1 MTVTLPS
8 QFLKRMQ
15 MILGKEFKDF
25 RDALNELPRTAIRP
39 HPVKWSWT
47 QRSLDEHF
55 SIEERVPWFPDAVI
69 LKEKPEFWR
78 DPLFF
83 GGAYYVQEPSGLI
96 VSHVFK
102 RFGKPD
108 GLVADVCGA
117 PGGKSIQLLSLL
129 DNTGFLVSAEPV
141 PARYPALEENI
152 IRWGMLNQALIRAD
166 SRSFST
172 LPNQFDFVLADVP
185 CSGEGMFRK
194 EPKSVRF
201 WKPNTGKKLQAIQ
214 RQIIT
219 NALISTKIGG
229 YFLYTTCTFNPEEN
243 ELNAQWILETFG
255 SAVRS
260 IPLPELTK
268 WNIVEG
274 LDQWNGTKI
283 SAHTYRF
290 YPHRVKGEGFF
301 LALFQK
307 TDVINIEKHVNAYRG
322 FDVEPIDC
330 STTYQL
336 PFEHGIIEF
345 LNRQFIVPEWLNSIE
360 KIIRSLPLRYVGQE
374 IACKTNKPAH
384 ATALLTNPPLVER
397 ITLSYDDAMKYL
409 KGNVAWE
416 IFGKYALVEYLG
428 VPIGWLY
435 KSGMPAK
442 TKNPIPQTFRLK
454 RSLPL

>member
-1 MTVTLPS
+1 
-8 QFLKRMQ
+8 MQ
-15 MILGKEFKDF
+15 KILGEEFKGF
-25 RDALNELPRTAIRP
+25 LDALNESPRTAIRP
-39 HPVKWSWT
+39 HPIKWSWT
-47 QRSLDEHF
+47 QRSLEEHF
-55 SIEERVPWFPDAVI
+55 SVEGRVPWFPDAVV

-129 DNTGFLVSAEPV
+129 NDTGFLVSAEPV

-152 IRWGMLNQALIRAD
+152 IRWGKVNQALMRAD
-166 SRSFST
+166 SRAFAT
-172 LPNQFDFVLADVP
+172 LPNQFDFVLSDVP

-219 NALISTKIGG
+219 NALISTKVGG

-243 ELNAQWILETFG
+243 ELNAQWVIDTFG

-260 IPLPELTK
+260 IPLPELTQ

-274 LDQWNGTKI
+274 LDEWDGIKI

-307 TDVINIEKHVNAYRG
+307 TDVINPEKQVNAYRG
-322 FDVEPIDC
+322 FDFKPLDC
-330 STTYQL
+330 QMPYQL
-336 PFEHGIIEF
+336 PFEHRVIESQ
-345 LNRQFIVPEWLNSIE
+345 NKQFIVPEWFDKIE
-360 KIIRSLPLRYVGQE
+360 AMVRKLPIKYIGQE
-374 IACKTNKPAH
+374 VACETNKPAH
-384 ATALLTNPPLVER
+384 ATALLTNPPLTER
-397 ITLSYDDAMKYL
+397 IPLSYDDAMKYL
-409 KGNVAWE
+409 KGNVPRE
-416 IFGKYALVEYLG
+416 ISDKYALVEYLG
-428 VPIGWLY
+428 VPLGWLY
-435 KSGMPAK
+435 KSGTPPR